1 MSSAVHGGFAT
12 DKCAERPFLASG
24 GGALVVVRSGGSA
37 CLSGTAGEV
46 AWRWA
51 GLIVWGGWCAGGGGG
66 GGGGPGGGGAGGA
79 QPFPALLVQPL
90 ADFQV
95 LVKVF
100 PPVRFDGVSRTV
112 PGVIAVPVAVKF
124 VGVLSGF
131 CPPTSVIL
139 KVFQD

>member
-37 CLSGTAGEV
+37 CLSGPAREV
-46 AWRWA
+46 RSLWA
-51 GLIVWGGWCAGGGGG
+51 GFNVGACCGAGA
-66 GGGGPGGGGAGGA
+66 GGAGGGRPA
-79 QPFPALLVQPL
+79 GGWAGGPQPLPALLVQPL

-112 PGVIAVPVAVKF
+112 
-124 VGVLSGF
+124 
-131 CPPTSVIL
+131 
-139 KVFQD
+139 